1 MDNDPRYAPVAAQL
15 PDTLPPLTRVAAG
28 DYARRLLRRFGRV
41 EDGAV
46 GHMLHPVTWPR
57 TLGRTCWASVKPT
70 QRSDH
75 FKGWGRLIHDISHLV
90 FRARHPSF
98 RPHDGGHARLER
110 EVAAYVAGAGW
121 LTPKAPV
128 VRHATAEDKLAILD
142 ASVKR
147 WTTKARRA
155 ATALAKLRRRKA
167 SLLRRA
173 ATPSARQACCDV
185 GGRLAFGA
193 PDGNP
198 TQVEPHAP

>member
-1 MDNDPRYAPVAAQL
+1 MHDDPRYDPVAAQL
-15 PDTLPPLTRVAAG
+15 PDTLPALTRAAAG
-28 DYARRLLRRFGRV
+28 DYARRLLRRFGKV

-46 GHMLHPVTWPR
+46 DAMTHPVTWNR
-57 TLGRTCWASVKPT
+57 ALGRTCWASTKPT
-70 QRSDH
+70 QRSNH

-110 EVAAYVAGAGW
+110 EVAAYVAGTGW

-128 VRHATAEDKLAILD
+128 VRKATTDDKLAALD

-155 ATALAKLRRRKA
+155 ATALAKLRRRRA
-167 SLLRRA
+167 SLLRRVATPTTAAIGTARCSEHRA
-173 ATPSARQACCDV
+173 ATPE
-185 GGRLAFGA
+185 G
-193 PDGNP
+193 
-198 TQVEPHAP
+198 THHAP

>member
-1 MDNDPRYAPVAAQL
+1 MQDDPRYDPVAAQL
-15 PDTLPPLTRVAAG
+15 PETLPALTRVAAG
-28 DYARRLLRRFGRV
+28 IYARSLLRKFGKV

-46 GHMLHPVTWPR
+46 GHMTHPVTWNR
-57 TLGRTCWASVKPT
+57 TRGRTCWASTKPT
-70 QRSDH
+70 QRSNH

-110 EVAAYVAGAGW
+110 EVAAYVAGTGW

-128 VRHATAEDKLAILD
+128 VHVVTLETKLAILD

-147 WTTKARRA
+147 WTTKAKRA
-155 ATALAKLRRRKA
+155 ATALAKLRRRRA

-185 GGRLAFGA
+185 GGRPTLRTS
-193 PDGNP
+193 DGNP
-198 TQVEPHAP
+198 TQV

>member
-1 MDNDPRYAPVAAQL
+1 MQNDPRYEGVATRL
-15 PDTLPPLTRVAAG
+15 PPTLPPLTRVDAG

-46 GHMLHPVTWPR
+46 GHMTHPVTWNR
-57 TLGRTCWASVKPT
+57 TLGRTCWASSKPT
-70 QRSDH
+70 TGH
-75 FKGWGRLIHDISHLV
+75 YKGWGRLIHDISHLV

-110 EVAAYVAGAGW
+110 EVAAWVAGTDW
-121 LTPKAPV
+121 LTPKPGDPKKRAK
-128 VRHATAEDKLAILD
+128 RYWDTEAKLADLD
-142 ASVKR
+142 LRMKR

-173 ATPSARQACCDV
+173 VTPSAP
-185 GGRLAFGA
+185 A
-193 PDGNP
+193 PVQP
-198 TQVEPHAP
+198 VSVL

>member
-15 PDTLPPLTRVAAG
+15 PGTLPPLTRVAAG
-28 DYARRLLRRFGRV
+28 HYARQLLRRFGQPK
-41 EDGAV
+41 DGAV
-46 GHMLHPVTWPR
+46 DHMVRPVTWVPP
-57 TLGRTCWASVKPT
+57 LGRTCWASAKPT
-70 QRSDH
+70 RGH

-110 EVAAYVAGAGW
+110 EVAAYVAAVGW

-128 VRHATAEDKLAILD
+128 VRRATAEDKLAVID

-185 GGRLAFGA
+185 GGRPAFGV

-198 TQVEPHAP
+198 TQVENSHAP